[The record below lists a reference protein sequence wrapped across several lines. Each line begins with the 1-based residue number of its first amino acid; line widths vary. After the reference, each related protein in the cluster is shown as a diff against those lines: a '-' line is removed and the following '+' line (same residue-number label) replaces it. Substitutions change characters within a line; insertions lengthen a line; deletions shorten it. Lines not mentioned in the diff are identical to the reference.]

1 MDIKKVHTPEAPEPA
16 GHYSQGII
24 AGNIVFVAGMVPIV
38 PGTGEKITGSI
49 EEQTL
54 RVLNNIKGV
63 VEAAGSGLN
72 RVVKVTVYVSD
83 ISLWDS
89 VNRVYASFFG
99 DHKPARAIV
108 PVKDLHHGFK
118 VEMDAIAAL

>member
-1 MDIKKVHTPEAPEPA
+1 MEIIKVQTKEAPEPG

-24 AGNIVFVAGMVPIV
+24 ANNMVFVAGMVPVV

-54 RVLNNIKGV
+54 QVLKNIKGV
-63 VEAAGSGLN
+63 IVAAGSDLN
-72 RVVKVTVYVSD
+72 KVVKVTVYVSD
-83 ISLWDS
+83 ISLWDG
-89 VNRVYASFFG
+89 VNKVYSSFFG

-108 PVKDLHHGFK
+108 PVKDLHYGFK
-118 VEMDAIAAL
+118 LEMDAIAVI

>member
-24 AGNIVFVAGMVPIV
+24 AGNMVFVAGMVPIV

-63 VEAAGSGLN
+63 VLAAGSDLN
-72 RVVKVTVYVSD
+72 KVVKVTVYVSD

-89 VNRVYASFFG
+89 VNRVYSSFFG

-118 VEMDAIAAL
+118 VEMDAIAVL

>member
-1 MDIKKVHTPEAPEPA
+1 MEVRKVQTKAAPEPA

-24 AGNIVFVAGMVPIV
+24 AGNMVFVAGMVPIV
-38 PGTGEKITGSI
+38 PGTGEKITGPI
-49 EEQTL
+49 EDQTL
-54 RVLNNIKGV
+54 RVLENIKGV
-63 VEAAGSGLN
+63 VVAAGSDLN

-118 VEMDAIAAL
+118 VEMDAIAVL